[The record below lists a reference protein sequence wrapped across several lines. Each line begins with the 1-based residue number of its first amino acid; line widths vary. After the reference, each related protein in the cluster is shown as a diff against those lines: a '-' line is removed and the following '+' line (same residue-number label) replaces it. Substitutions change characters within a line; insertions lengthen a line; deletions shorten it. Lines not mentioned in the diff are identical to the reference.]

1 MKKAISL
8 FLIVAMCFSVYACGT
23 EAKLSGKY
31 YSEDITGVYYEFD
44 GKSSARLVIE
54 KGGEGNDMAVSY
66 VYVINDE
73 DVSEMVDQ
81 EGAIHKTY
89 VVHISDKSSDAVHKL
104 IFDSKDNIIW
114 DEEIG
119 IFSKK

>member
-44 GKSSARLVIE
+44 F
-54 KGGEGNDMAVSY
+54 
-66 VYVINDE
+66 
-73 DVSEMVDQ
+73 
-81 EGAIHKTY
+81 T
-89 VVHISDKSSDAVHKL
+89 DKSEAKIKSTGEVL
-104 IFDSKDNIIW
+104 
-114 DEEIG
+114 EIERN
-119 IFSKK
+119 